1 LASLSL
7 NERGDEQISFAFA
20 AGNFPHGPPDQF
32 NLNLYCFV
40 FNCATPS
47 SWTGL
52 AVPSLS
58 FLELLARIFFMRK
71 QLTRFKY
78 SVTRFGVRLAKDDG
92 GAALVEYG
100 LLVGLVAV
108 VCIVGVTQLGA
119 NINDV
124 FCAINTAISGVPA
137 LAAVGALPGC

>member
-1 LASLSL
+1 MRAFKRLTK
-7 NERGDEQISFAFA
+7 DES
-20 AGNFPHGPPDQF
+20 
-32 NLNLYCFV
+32 
-40 FNCATPS
+40 
-47 SWTGL
+47 
-52 AVPSLS
+52 
-58 FLELLARIFFMRK
+58 
-71 QLTRFKY
+71 
-78 SVTRFGVRLAKDDG
+78 

-137 LAAVGALPGC
+137 LAAVGAAAGC